1 VVVVVL
7 EEDMLDVLLFYLE
20 FVCCGQFVSGLGVGF
35 GQGVSG
41 EENKTRGTGCYMEV
55 VNRHIVR

>member
-7 EEDMLDVLLFYLE
+7 EEDMLDILLFYLG
-20 FVCCGQFVSGLGVGF
+20 FVCYGQFVSGLGVGF

-41 EENKTRGTGCYMEV
+41 EENKARGTGAIW
-55 VNRHIVR
+55 R